1 MTPPDPQSKY
11 LFPEEL
17 GENYRKPLI
26 RCICV
31 CVCVY
36 TGAYIHRHVYR
47 HLPVYKYRAV
57 FCGRGKKGVVHIH
70 NIEPLSFF
78 LSFFLREVRV
88 YFVTVSFASR
98 KSNEYLPGDL
108 VEGMEE

>member
-26 RCICV
+26 RCV
-31 CVCVY
+31 CVCIQVHTY
-36 TGAYIHRHVYR
+36 TDTFLCTNIELSSG
-47 HLPVYKYRAV
+47 
-57 FCGRGKKGVVHIH
+57 GGGGVVHIH

-78 LSFFLREVRV
+78 LSFF
-88 YFVTVSFASR
+88 
-98 KSNEYLPGDL
+98 
-108 VEGMEE
+108 